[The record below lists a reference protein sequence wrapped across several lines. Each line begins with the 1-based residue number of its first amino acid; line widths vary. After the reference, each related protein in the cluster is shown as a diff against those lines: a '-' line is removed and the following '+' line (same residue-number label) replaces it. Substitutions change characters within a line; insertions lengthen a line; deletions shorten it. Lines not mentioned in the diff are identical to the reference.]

1 MFGKRG
7 GLRMDDLKNIKFKD
21 AQSEGSAWCQNLFLS
36 AAVLVDKLSSISHL
50 FKNFGLCLNNIDR
63 RQILTGSVCKKPA
76 GLRREALW
84 DLALTELSR
93 DKFIGIELGVAWGY
107 MTSYWVLKSSNI
119 VAWHGFDTFTGL
131 PDAWRHYSEG
141 HFSNEGVPPDINDP
155 RITWH
160 IGLVQSTLI
169 NLHNLEL
176 NKHRVF
182 ISFDLDLFEPTFYA
196 LSQLVP
202 QLKEGDLLYFD
213 EPHDMDEGSLVH
225 MLLKFNS
232 DKLVVLGYTP
242 CQLLLKVTGNS
253 LRFPDFN
260 AL

>member
-1 MFGKRG
+1 MK
-7 GLRMDDLKNIKFKD
+7 KFKD
-21 AQSEGSAWCQNLFLS
+21 AQSEDSVWRQNLFLS
-36 AAVLVDKLSSISHL
+36 ATVFVNKLSYISYL

-63 RQILTGSVCKKPA
+63 HQILTGSVCKKPT

-84 DLALTELSR
+84 DLALTELSH
-93 DKFIGIELGVAWGY
+93 DKLIGIELGVAWGY
-107 MTSYWVLKSSNI
+107 MTNYWTLRNSNI

-131 PDAWRHYSEG
+131 TEAWRHYSKG
-141 HFSNEGVPPDINDP
+141 HFSTNGAPPEIHDP

-160 IGLVQSTLI
+160 VGLVQSTLI
-169 NLHNLEL
+169 NLNSLEL
-176 NKHRVF
+176 NKYRVF
-182 ISFDLDLFEPTFYA
+182 ISFDLDLFEPTFHA

-202 QLKEGDLLYFD
+202 HLKEGDLLYFD

-225 MLLKFNS
+225 ILLKLNS

-260 AL
+260 ALAS